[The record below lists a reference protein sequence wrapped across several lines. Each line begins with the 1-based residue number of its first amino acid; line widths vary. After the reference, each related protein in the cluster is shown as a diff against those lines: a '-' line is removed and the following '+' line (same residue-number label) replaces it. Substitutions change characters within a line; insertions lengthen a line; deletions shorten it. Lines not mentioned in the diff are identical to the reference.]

1 MRIYA
6 YDIMK
11 IECVIRILAGVMV
24 LTSIVLSR
32 IVHPNWLIL
41 GAFVGANLIQSAFT
55 GFCPAEMILRRMGV
69 GNGSGGSCGTSGGG
83 CCGGGGCGSEKR

>member
-1 MRIYA
+1 
-6 YDIMK
+6 MK
-11 IECVIRILAGVMV
+11 IEGFIRILAGVMV

-32 IVHPNWLIL
+32 VVHPNWLIL

-69 GNGSGGSCGTSGGG
+69 GNGAAGGRCGTSGGG
-83 CCGGGGCGSEKR
+83 CCGGGGCSSEQR

>member
-11 IECVIRILAGVMV
+11 IEGFIRILAGVMV

-32 IVHPNWLIL
+32 VVHPNWLIL

-69 GNGSGGSCGTSGGG
+69 GSGASGGSGMSGG
-83 CCGGGGCGSEKR
+83 CCGTGGCDPEKR